1 MIYDE
6 LLGKY
11 IDENGKIVD
20 SIPVVNVDNGV
31 NFGRDFEVEEILGQD
46 VIFKEEQ
53 QKAITIEKAL
63 TNFKIQV
70 KALEE
75 QKKEINTK
83 LLQKMQDNNIWK
95 IELNGVTITRCKEY
109 ERKTI
114 DNERL
119 KNEMPDIAKLY
130 EKTSNVGET
139 IKIKIGGTDNGV

>member
-20 SIPVVNVDNGV
+20 GIPVVNVDNGV

-75 QKKEINTK
+75 QKKK
-83 LLQKMQDNNIWK
+83 
-95 IELNGVTITRCKEY
+95 
-109 ERKTI
+109 
-114 DNERL
+114 
-119 KNEMPDIAKLY
+119 
-130 EKTSNVGET
+130 
-139 IKIKIGGTDNGV
+139 